1 MITEPEERQAWL
13 AARPQVIGQA
23 RERWSLTIGE
33 PFPPGGQTAW
43 VAPARDGA
51 GAALVLKVGWPH
63 PEAAHEADGLRAW
76 AGSGAVRLYAAHDF
90 GPARALL
97 LERCRPGTELSARPE
112 PEQDTVIAT
121 LLRRLWIQP
130 GSGHPFA
137 SLDQMC
143 QRWADRSERILAAGQ
158 RQQPALA
165 ALDPGLVRAGLAL
178 FRELPATADRQ
189 VLLATD
195 LHAGNVLAAAR
206 EPWLVI
212 DPKPHVG
219 DPAYDPLQH
228 MLNCDDRLRSDPRGL
243 ARRIAGLLGL
253 DPDRVLRWLF
263 ARCVQES
270 ADCPALAEVAR
281 QIAPAAVLRADGV
294 RTNSGVSVLAKPAGS
309 GRMKQG
315 PLHV

>member
-1 MITEPEERQAWL
+1 LITEREERQAWL
-13 AARPQVIGQA
+13 AALPEVIRQA

-33 PFPPGGQTAW
+33 PFQPGGQTAW

-51 GAALVLKVGWPH
+51 GADLVLKVAWPH

-76 AGSGAVRLYAAHDF
+76 AGSGAVRLHAAHDF

-112 PEQDTVIAT
+112 PEQDTVIAA

-130 GSGHPFA
+130 GPGHRFA
-137 SLDQMC
+137 ALGQMC
-143 QRWADRSERILAAGQ
+143 QRWADQSERILAAGQ
-158 RQQPALA
+158 QQQPAVASPAAPAALDTAPA
-165 ALDPGLVRAGLAL
+165 ALDPGLARAGLAL

-228 MLNCDDRLRSDPRGL
+228 MLNCDDRLRSDPGGL
-243 ARRIAGLLGL
+243 ARRMAGLLDL

-270 ADCPALAEVAR
+270 AGCPALAEVAR
-281 QIAPAAVLRADGV
+281 QIAP
-294 RTNSGVSVLAKPAGS
+294 
-309 GRMKQG
+309 
-315 PLHV
+315 

>member
-1 MITEPEERQAWL
+1 MDPLPRNLAEAAQAEGRQDWL
-13 AARPQVIGQA
+13 TSVLPAVVGQV

-33 PFPPGGQTAW
+33 PLQPGGQTAW

-51 GAALVLKVGWPH
+51 GADLVLKVAWPH

-76 AGSGAVRLYAAHDF
+76 AGYGAVHLHAAHDF
-90 GPARALL
+90 GPAWALL
-97 LERCRPGTELSARPE
+97 LERCRPGTQLSARPE

-130 GSGHPFA
+130 GPGHPFA

-143 QRWADRSERILAAGQ
+143 QRWADESERILAVG

-165 ALDPGLVRAGLAL
+165 ALDPGLARAGLAL

-243 ARRIAGLLGL
+243 ARRMAGLLGL
-253 DPDRVLRWLF
+253 DPGRVLWWLF

-270 ADCPALAEVAR
+270 AGCPALAEVAR
-281 QIAPAAVLRADGV
+281 QIAP
-294 RTNSGVSVLAKPAGS
+294 
-309 GRMKQG
+309 
-315 PLHV
+315 

>member
-1 MITEPEERQAWL
+1 LTTEPEERQAWL
-13 AARPQVIGQA
+13 AARPEVIRQA

-33 PFPPGGQTAW
+33 PFLPGGQTAW

-51 GAALVLKVGWPH
+51 GTDLVLKVAWPH
-63 PEAAHEADGLRAW
+63 PEAAHEADGLRTW
-76 AGSGAVRLYAAHDF
+76 AGSGAVRLHAAHDF

-97 LERCRPGTELSARPE
+97 VERCRPGTALSARPE

-228 MLNCDDRLRSDPRGL
+228 MLNCDDRLRSDPGGL
-243 ARRIAGLLGL
+243 ARRMAGLLDL

-270 ADCPALAEVAR
+270 AGCPALAEVAR
-281 QIAPAAVLRADGV
+281 RIAP
-294 RTNSGVSVLAKPAGS
+294 
-309 GRMKQG
+309 
-315 PLHV
+315 

>member
-1 MITEPEERQAWL
+1 LTTEREERQAWL
-13 AARPQVIGQA
+13 AALPEVIRQA

-33 PFPPGGQTAW
+33 PFQPGGQTAW
-43 VAPARDGA
+43 VAPARAAVGA
-51 GAALVLKVGWPH
+51 DLVLKVPWPH

-76 AGSGAVRLYAAHDF
+76 AGNGAVRLHAAHDF

-97 LERCRPGTELSARPE
+97 LERCRPGTDLSALPE

-130 GSGHPFA
+130 DPGHRFA

-143 QRWADRSERILAAGQ
+143 QRWADRSERILADGQQ
-158 RQQPALA
+158 RQQQRPALA
-165 ALDPGLVRAGLAL
+165 ALAGLDPGLARAGLAL
-178 FRELPATADRQ
+178 FRALPATADRQ

-195 LHAGNVLAAAR
+195 LHAGNALAAAR

-228 MLNCDDRLRSDPRGL
+228 MLNCDDRLRSDPSGL
-243 ARRIAGLLGL
+243 ARRMAGLLDL
-253 DPDRVLRWLF
+253 DPNRVLRWLF

-270 ADCPALAEVAR
+270 AGCPALAEVAR
-281 QIAPAAVLRADGV
+281 QIAP
-294 RTNSGVSVLAKPAGS
+294 
-309 GRMKQG
+309 
-315 PLHV
+315 

>member
-1 MITEPEERQAWL
+1 
-13 AARPQVIGQA
+13 
-23 RERWSLTIGE
+23 
-33 PFPPGGQTAW
+33 
-43 VAPARDGA
+43 
-51 GAALVLKVGWPH
+51 
-63 PEAAHEADGLRAW
+63 
-76 AGSGAVRLYAAHDF
+76 
-90 GPARALL
+90 
-97 LERCRPGTELSARPE
+97 
-112 PEQDTVIAT
+112 

-130 GSGHPFA
+130 GPGHPFA
-137 SLDQMC
+137 TLDQMC
-143 QRWADRSERILAAGQ
+143 RRWAEQAERILAAGQ
-158 RQQPALA
+158 QQQPTLAAPAAPAAPAALA
-165 ALDPGLVRAGLAL
+165 ALDPGLVRVGLAL

-243 ARRIAGLLGL
+243 ARRMAGLLSL

-270 ADCPALAEVAR
+270 ADDPALAEVAR
-281 QIAPAAVLRADGV
+281 QIAP
-294 RTNSGVSVLAKPAGS
+294 
-309 GRMKQG
+309 
-315 PLHV
+315 

>member
-1 MITEPEERQAWL
+1 LTTEREECQAWL
-13 AARPQVIGQA
+13 AALPEVIRQA

-33 PFPPGGQTAW
+33 PFQPGGQTAW

-51 GAALVLKVGWPH
+51 GADLVLKVAWPH

-76 AGSGAVRLYAAHDF
+76 AGSGAVRLHAAHDF
-90 GPARALL
+90 GPAPALL
-97 LERCRPGTELSARPE
+97 LERCRPGTDLSARPE

-130 GSGHPFA
+130 GLGHPFA

-143 QRWADRSERILAAGQ
+143 QRWADRSECLLAAGQ
-158 RQQPALA
+158 QQQPALAALA
-165 ALDPGLVRAGLAL
+165 ALDPGLTRAGLAL

-243 ARRIAGLLGL
+243 ARRMAGLLDL

-270 ADCPALAEVAR
+270 AGCPALAEVAR
-281 QIAPAAVLRADGV
+281 QIAP
-294 RTNSGVSVLAKPAGS
+294 
-309 GRMKQG
+309 
-315 PLHV
+315 

>member
-1 MITEPEERQAWL
+1 MNPAEPLPMPENLVRAAESQGHHLWLTIVLPAVIRQA
-13 AARPQVIGQA
+13 QHM
-23 RERWSLTIGE
+23 WSLTIGP
-33 PFPPGGQTAW
+33 PFQPGGQTAW
-43 VAPARDGA
+43 VAPARDAA
-51 GAALVLKVGWPH
+51 GADLVLKVAWPH

-76 AGSGAVRLYAAHDF
+76 AGQRAVRLHAAHDF
-90 GPARALL
+90 GEATALL
-97 LERCRPGTELSARPE
+97 IERCRPGTELSVRPE

-130 GSGHPFA
+130 GPGHRFA

-143 QRWADRSERILAAGQ
+143 QRWADRSERILADG
-158 RQQPALA
+158 RQQQQRPALA
-165 ALDPGLVRAGLAL
+165 TLDPGLARAGLAL

-243 ARRIAGLLGL
+243 ARRMAGLLDL

-270 ADCPALAEVAR
+270 AGCPALAEVAR
-281 QIAPAAVLRADGV
+281 QIAP
-294 RTNSGVSVLAKPAGS
+294 
-309 GRMKQG
+309 
-315 PLHV
+315 